1 MNFSKSY
8 ARISGRLSRRHRQA
22 TSILNDHDK
31 GVLSPW
37 EFRFLGEALLANL
50 WIDWNIFVKQVLL
63 LSCNGSTTRSGVIV
77 PMRLVPNNSESRI
90 TYEFM
95 QHSNNSPVNP
105 TKVYSGS
112 IEPTW
117 AHPDRIIR
125 CIAGLAP
132 SNTNALQSAF
142 GSAGLFGPKR
152 IHLIRNACA
161 HKSKLNRKDVV
172 RTLRGLY
179 LTDHFKDPIDI
190 IWGSNPTTNSIAIF
204 EWIDDLTNIADLAT
218 K

>member
-1 MNFSKSY
+1 MNFTKCY
-8 ARISGRLSRRHRQA
+8 VRISGRLSRRHRQA
-22 TSILNDHDK
+22 TLILNDHVN

-63 LSCNGSTTRSGVIV
+63 LSCNGSITRSGVIV
-77 PMRLVPNNSESRI
+77 PMRPSADNSESRI
-90 TYEFM
+90 TYEFI
-95 QHSNNSPVNP
+95 QYSKNLTVNP
-105 TKVYSGS
+105 TKIYSGS

-117 AHPDRIIR
+117 AHPDRIIG
-125 CIAGLAP
+125 CITGLAP
-132 SNTNALQSAF
+132 SNTNALQGAF

-161 HKSKLNRKDVV
+161 HKSKHNRKDVM

-179 LTDHFKDPIDI
+179 LTNHFKDPIDI

-204 EWIDDLTNIADLAT
+204 EWIDDLINIADLAT
-218 K
+218 N